1 MSKLVERAIDA
12 AGLGPVLAAR
22 RDGGSIEG
30 HVDRLRGADL
40 LALGALA
47 DRVRAEDVGGD
58 VRIYTEAPPRGDAGG
73 PAVVVL
79 PREGQELTGLDL
91 LREVAIARI
100 TASRGVHV
108 RIDWTRC
115 GLELAQVA
123 LGFGADELLGF
134 IATKRGLPIA
144 DDELV
149 GVGKKSKRELAQ
161 VVKRKELA
169 SYVVRGGRVPVFIRA
184 DGSVDAA
191 EGGSPTLDEGHGAE
205 STVDA
210 SGRQTDPR
218 ADGSGPRA
226 EPLKEA
232 M

>member
-12 AGLGPVLAAR
+12 AGLGSVLAAR
-22 RDGGSIEG
+22 REAASMDPYAA
-30 HVDRLRGADL
+30 RLRAADL

-47 DRVRAEDVGGD
+47 DLVRNEEVGGD
-58 VRIYTEAPPRGDAGG
+58 VRIYTGSPPDGG
-73 PAVVVL
+73 PVVVL
-79 PREGQELTGLDL
+79 PRDEQELTGLDL
-91 LREVAIARI
+91 LREVAVARI
-100 TASRGVHV
+100 TGPRGAHV
-108 RIDWTRC
+108 RIDWARC

-123 LGFGADELLGF
+123 LGFGADELSGF

-144 DDELV
+144 DGELS

-169 SYVVRGGRVPVFIRA
+169 ACVERGGRVAVFIRA
-184 DGSVDAA
+184 DGAVETVEGVALAGDEA
-191 EGGSPTLDEGHGAE
+191 EGAERVADEAL
-205 STVDA
+205 
-210 SGRQTDPR
+210 Q
-218 ADGSGPRA
+218 A